1 MTLYDFLE
9 EVCRQVKYHSIH
21 NDIRD
26 ELASHIYDIKES
38 EGFTTEQA
46 VAMMGDP
53 AEIGKNINKAYRIP
67 FNCRY
72 GIEIWAAAAAA
83 PVCLAYPFLKTLS
96 DSNIGFAAM
105 LIIIA
110 AYGLLCEFI
119 IHRSNVRL
127 TLRDIVSAAVGGLCG
142 ALITLAGV
150 YLVSLPFTKGFYPY
164 CQNVRIPFGI
174 KLTTIIFAVIMMMW
188 SAFVYFCSC
197 KALSN
202 KRFGGHVP
210 VNGGAAVYDDDIIV
224 IPNITC
230 GTSWIY
236 NDKYGSE
243 LRKLKKR

>member
-1 MTLYDFLE
+1 MTLHDFLE
-9 EVCRQVKYHSIH
+9 EVCRHIKYRSIH

-26 ELASHIYDIKES
+26 ELASHIYEIKER

-53 AEIGKNINKAYRIP
+53 AEIGKNINKAYRMP

-83 PVCLAYPFLKTLS
+83 PVCIAYPFLKALS
-96 DSNIGFAAM
+96 GTNIGFAAM

-110 AYGLLCEFI
+110 AYGLLCGFI
-119 IHRSNVRL
+119 IRRSNVRL
-127 TLRDIVSAAVGGLCG
+127 TLRDILSAAVGGLCG
-142 ALITLAGV
+142 TVITLAVV
-150 YLVSLPFTKGFYPY
+150 YLVSLMFTNGVYPY
-164 CQNVRIPFGI
+164 YPNVRIPFGI
-174 KLTTIIFAVIMMMW
+174 KLTAAIFAVIMMMW

-197 KALSN
+197 KAPSN

-210 VNGGAAVYDDDIIV
+210 VDGGTVVYDDDIIV
-224 IPNITC
+224 IPNITG
-230 GTSWIY
+230 GTAWIHG
-236 NDKYGSE
+236 KYSDE